1 MVLDISIINSTTV
14 ITLTRRFDSESAPVI
29 EIELK
34 KILEQHPESVLFD
47 FTLTEYI
54 ASAGLRVL
62 LSTTRTVMKAGGKVA
77 LSSLT
82 PQVRQ
87 VFEIAG
93 FTKIF
98 SIYGTRD
105 EAIRSLQKK

>member
-1 MVLDISIINSTTV
+1 MVLDISIIYSTTV
-14 ITLTRRFDSESAPVI
+14 ITLTKRFDSESAPVI
-29 EIELK
+29 ENELK
-34 KILEQHPESVLFD
+34 KILEQHPESMLFD
-47 FTLTEYI
+47 FTQTEYI

-62 LSTTRTVMKAGGKVA
+62 LSTTRTVMKTGGKVA
-77 LSSLT
+77 LSSLA

-105 EAIRSLQKK
+105 EALLALQK